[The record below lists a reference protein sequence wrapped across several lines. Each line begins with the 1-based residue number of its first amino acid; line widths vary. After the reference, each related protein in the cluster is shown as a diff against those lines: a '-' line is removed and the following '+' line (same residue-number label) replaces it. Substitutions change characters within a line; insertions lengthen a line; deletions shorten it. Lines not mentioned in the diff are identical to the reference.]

1 LRALEEGR
9 STLAS
14 SAAEIMASILVIDDD
29 ALYRGTLRLILEDGG
44 HRVMEAQDGT
54 EGIGTYKERKPDVV
68 ITDLLMP
75 DMDGDEVIRS
85 IKRWDRNARIIA
97 ISGSG
102 AFYDVNHADT
112 ARKLGAAA
120 ILRKLD
126 SAQQVLAEV
135 ERALEGR

>member
-1 LRALEEGR
+1 
-9 STLAS
+9 
-14 SAAEIMASILVIDDD
+14 MAQILVIDDD
-29 ALYRGTLRLILEDGG
+29 PLYRSTLRLILEDGG
-44 HRVMEAQDGT
+44 HRVTEAQDGA
-54 EGIGTYKERKPDVV
+54 EGIAFFKEHRPDVV

-85 IKRWDRNARIIA
+85 IRRLDRNARVIA

-102 AFYDVNHADT
+102 AFYNVNHTDT

-135 ERALEGR
+135 ARVLEGG

>member
-1 LRALEEGR
+1 MNALEEGL
-9 STLAS
+9 SALAILT
-14 SAAEIMASILVIDDD
+14 AELMAQILVIDDD
-29 ALYRGTLRLILEDGG
+29 ALYRGTIRLILEDGG

-54 EGIGTYKERKPDVV
+54 EGIATYKERPPDVV

-75 DMDGDEVIRS
+75 DMDGDEVIRA

-102 AFYDVNHADT
+102 AFYDVNHSEA

-126 SAQQVLAEV
+126 SAQLVLAEV
-135 ERALEGR
+135 ARVLEGG

>member
-1 LRALEEGR
+1 
-9 STLAS
+9 
-14 SAAEIMASILVIDDD
+14 MAQILVIDDD
-29 ALYRGTLRLILEDGG
+29 PLYRSTLRLILEDGG
-44 HRVMEAQDGT
+44 HRVTEAQDGT
-54 EGIGTYKERKPDVV
+54 EGIGFYKEHRPDVV

-85 IKRWDRNARIIA
+85 IRRLDRNARVIA

-102 AFYDVNHADT
+102 AFYNVNHADT

-135 ERALEGR
+135 ARVLEGG

>member
-1 LRALEEGR
+1 
-9 STLAS
+9 
-14 SAAEIMASILVIDDD
+14 MAQILVIDDD
-29 ALYRGTLRLILEDGG
+29 ALYRGTLRIILEEGG

-54 EGIGTYKERKPDVV
+54 EGIDAYKERRPDVV

-75 DMDGDEVIRS
+75 DMDGDEVIRA
-85 IKRWDRNARIIA
+85 IKRWDKNARVIA

-102 AFYDVNHADT
+102 AFYDINHTDA

-126 SAQQVLAEV
+126 SAQLVLAEV
-135 ERALEGR
+135 ARVLEGG